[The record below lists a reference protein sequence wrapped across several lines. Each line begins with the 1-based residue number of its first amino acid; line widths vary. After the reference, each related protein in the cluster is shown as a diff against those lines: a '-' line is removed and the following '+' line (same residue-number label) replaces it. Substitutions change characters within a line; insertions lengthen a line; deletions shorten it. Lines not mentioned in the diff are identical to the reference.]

1 MSRYELGKRACRL
14 DNYYFD
20 VLAKKEEVNKLK
32 EEFEQTQNALPDI
45 NDMRRRLKALEKK
58 NSELENSL
66 ALGCCKCSELTR

>member
-1 MSRYELGKRACRL
+1 MGKRACRL

-66 ALGCCKCSELTR
+66 ALGCCKCSELTT